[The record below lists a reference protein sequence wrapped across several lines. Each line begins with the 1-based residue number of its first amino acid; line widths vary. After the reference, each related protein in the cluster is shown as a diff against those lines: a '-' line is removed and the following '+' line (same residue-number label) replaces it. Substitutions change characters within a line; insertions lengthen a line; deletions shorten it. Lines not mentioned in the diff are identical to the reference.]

1 MHEGPTETALAS
13 WAPSINIIIIIIIII
28 IIKRPHG
35 KTTEGVVSYERF
47 RISLIIHK
55 EKTKEI
61 NANEYVYI

>member
-13 WAPSINIIIIIIIII
+13 WAPSINIIII